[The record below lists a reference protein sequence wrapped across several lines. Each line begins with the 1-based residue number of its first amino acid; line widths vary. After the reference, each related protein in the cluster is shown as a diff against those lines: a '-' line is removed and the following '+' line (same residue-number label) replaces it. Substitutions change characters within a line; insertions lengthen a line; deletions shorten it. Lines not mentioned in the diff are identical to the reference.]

1 MTKILEI
8 PLAILSFIFYKIVKF
23 IIGILYTIFLFI
35 KKDQASQWRV
45 LSAQTLETFLS
56 LPVLMTKGPRW
67 NTHAIIGTL
76 GPFQVQETI
85 TLDLNIIK
93 QSAQSWIVVIYSF
106 PRYQTIT
113 NLDSNQIDSSENW
126 ISISV
131 KPGLY
136 SIGLRY
142 YHWSDSLELPMVKVD
157 GKLLVKSETVSPD
170 VNHFYQKLIQNKNW
184 FYLAL
189 HYYIFT
195 ILKYR
200 KWLSESFVKQ
210 EFLPVGA
217 PDTEFVYG
225 YLEKGQSL
233 KIMTDPLI
241 INHYDIYFT
250 TYDRSSLPL
259 DWCQITEETYVT
271 KPIESN
277 GYYLFRLRQKPLNS
291 KINNFSIQSQIDN
304 EKTLIQELRLNI
316 LK

>member
-35 KKDQASQWRV
+35 TKDKASQWRV
-45 LSAQTLETFLS
+45 LSAQTLESFLS
-56 LPVLMTKGPRW
+56 VPVLMTKGPRW

-76 GPFQVQETI
+76 GPFRVQETI
-85 TLDLNIIK
+85 TLDLNILK

-106 PRYQTIT
+106 PGYQTIT
-113 NLDSNQIDSSENW
+113 NLDSNQVNSQENW

-142 YHWSDSLELPMVKVD
+142 YHWSDFQELPMVKVD
-157 GKLLVKSETVSPD
+157 GELLVKSETISPN
-170 VNHFYQKLIQNKNW
+170 VNNFHQNLIQNKNW

-200 KWLSESFVKQ
+200 KWLPESFVKQ

-217 PDTEFVYG
+217 PDTEFIYG

-233 KIMTDPLI
+233 KIITDPLI

-250 TYDRSSLPL
+250 TYDRSSFPL
-259 DWCQITEETYVT
+259 NWCQITEEIYVT

-277 GYYLFRLRQKPLNS
+277 GYYLFRLRKKPLNS
-291 KINNFSIQSQIDN
+291 KVNKFSIQSQIEN
-304 EKTLIQELRLNI
+304 EESLMQELKLSI
-316 LK
+316 A

>member
-45 LSAQTLETFLS
+45 LSGQTLETFLS

-106 PRYQTIT
+106 PSYQTIT
-113 NLDSNQIDSSENW
+113 NLDSNKIDSQDNW

-142 YHWSDSLELPMVKVD
+142 YHWSDSIQLPTVKVD
-157 GKLLVKSETVSPD
+157 SELLVKYLDISPN

-304 EKTLIQELRLNI
+304 EETLIQELRLNI